1 MGLPSAVAFLFRT
14 VVMPLAPKKVQEK
27 IRVTNH
33 PTKEFE
39 RLGVSSEHVPAALG
53 GSMASWP
60 PEHDARRSPV

>member
-1 MGLPSAVAFLFRT
+1 
-14 VVMPLAPKKVQEK
+14 MPLAPKKVQEK

-39 RLGVSSEHVPAALG
+39 RLGVSSEHVSAALG

-60 PEHDARRSPV
+60 PEHDARRSPL